1 MTGRG
6 RVEISSETGIGLT
19 FNKINYSDKM
29 KCMSA
34 ILTLSNCMIFGY
46 VARTENHR
54 SQTRFFGIHETQGE
68 NKYMQKSMFFKNPVL
83 PS

>member
-1 MTGRG
+1 MIGRG

-54 SQTRFFGIHETQGE
+54 S
-68 NKYMQKSMFFKNPVL
+68 
-83 PS
+83 